1 MTPDKAELQ
10 YLHKVK
16 WLDLYGVD
24 MHHVL
29 VNIVLSSY
37 IQIIFCCV
45 TCYVHSTEIAS
56 HHRGGIVDL
65 SLVSL
70 STVSS

>member
-24 MHHVL
+24 MHFVM
-29 VNIVLSSY
+29 VGA
-37 IQIIFCCV
+37 
-45 TCYVHSTEIAS
+45 T
-56 HHRGGIVDL
+56 
-65 SLVSL
+65 
-70 STVSS
+70 